1 MLTFRGW
8 TDFAPRVKKLAQII
22 IIISQFLKK
31 NYFHIK
37 MYVMIKM
44 TFFRNILFDSS
55 EYFINFDL
63 NYEFGT
69 NKCLCLF

>member
-1 MLTFRGW
+1 
-8 TDFAPRVKKLAQII
+8 
-22 IIISQFLKK
+22 
-31 NYFHIK
+31 